1 MRTRPQLMST
11 SAAQLF
17 AAAAATF
24 SSHAA
29 ERLTEDFS
37 KPPQKAGWI
46 RFGDTEL
53 SRWDSVG
60 QQLEFTWDSSR
71 PNSGIAR
78 RLPRFMT
85 EGDDLAFAFD
95 LELLSHEVG
104 VEPARPSTFQIAAGL
119 VRLDAVR
126 SPEYVRGALP
136 GPRDT
141 LEWTWFGAK
150 DPISA
155 SISPTVIPSDGRLP
169 WGYADS
175 FVTLEVGT
183 RYRFDVQYTA
193 SDRTLRLR
201 MKTGSEPGP
210 SLDSIVLPPEFTG
223 FSVDAFAICS
233 YSAQGQHP
241 LFGGSVFARA
251 VIDNVQITVPTPP
264 VELIRI
270 DGKQVSFRASKGWRY
285 HLEASGDL
293 QNWSVVDTA
302 EPTEDGVVRMSD
314 LRDAVFRE
322 QFYRIRAV
330 RP

>member
-1 MRTRPQLMST
+1 MRTCLQPKPTFAALLLT
-11 SAAQLF
+11 TASAAL
-17 AAAAATF
+17 AAP
-24 SSHAA
+24 AA
-29 ERLTEDFS
+29 ERLSEDFS
-37 KPPQKAGWI
+37 NPPQKSGWI

-71 PNSGIAR
+71 PNSGIAH
-78 RLPRFMT
+78 RLPRVMT
-85 EGDDLAFAFD
+85 EKDDLAFAFD

-104 VEPARPSTFQIAAGL
+104 VDPARPSTFQIAAGL

-126 SPEYVRGALP
+126 SLDYVRGALP

-150 DPISA
+150 DPIAA

-201 MKTGSEPGP
+201 MKIGSESGP

-241 LFGGSVFARA
+241 LFGGSVLARA
-251 VIDNVQITVPTPP
+251 VVDNVLITVPAPP
-264 VELIRI
+264 VELVRI

-285 HLEASGDL
+285 RLEASGDL
-293 QNWSVVDTA
+293 QDWSAVDTV

-322 QFYRIRAV
+322 QFYRVRAV

>member
-1 MRTRPQLMST
+1 MRTRTQPIST
-11 SAAQLF
+11 SAALALT
-17 AAAAATF
+17 AAAAAFVTQ
-24 SSHAA
+24 AA
-29 ERLTEDFS
+29 EPFSEDFS
-37 KPPQKAGWI
+37 KPPEQPGWI
-46 RFGDTEL
+46 RFGEAGL
-53 SRWDSVG
+53 SRWDSAG
-60 QQLEFTWDSSR
+60 RHLEFTWDSSR
-71 PNSGIAR
+71 PNSGIAHP
-78 RLPRFMT
+78 LPRVMT
-85 EGDDLAFAFD
+85 DDDDLDFGFD

-104 VEPARPSTFQIAAGL
+104 VDPARPSTFQIAAGL

-126 SPEYVRGALP
+126 SPDYVRGALP

-150 DPISA
+150 DPIAA

-210 SLDSIVLPPEFTG
+210 SLESIVLPPEFTG

-241 LFGGSVFARA
+241 LFGGSVLARA
-251 VIDNVQITVPTPP
+251 VIDNVLVTVPAPP

-285 HLEASGDL
+285 RLEASGDL
-293 QNWSVVDTA
+293 HEWSVVDTV
-302 EPTEDGVVRMSD
+302 EPTEDGVVRMFD

-322 QFYRIRAV
+322 QFYRVRAV